1 MVPHGVDG
9 RGGGGRLKKTD
20 VWVPHVSEVRGEGK
34 PVHTEVRWTPIRL
47 QVGHGRRLA
56 YKMAYFKQ
64 VQNCNGT
71 NAAN

>member
-1 MVPHGVDG
+1 MGGIDG

-20 VWVPHVSEVRGEGK
+20 VWAPHVSEVRGEGK
-34 PVHTEVRWTPIRL
+34 PVHTEVRWPLIRL

-64 VQNCNGT
+64 VRNCNGT
-71 NAAN
+71 SAVT